1 MEEILNQYYSLKN
14 QYENNY
20 YNQYLKKIKSLN
32 KREKKL
38 AKSKLPKPRCVN
50 CERNVGSIFSIKYNK
65 EEDFR
70 IFSITCGDLENPCSL
85 NVKFQLD
92 TIFLFSRWF
101 KEALTDINY
110 LKKIMINDKN
120 DVLFNYINQKELLDN
135 FDSNAKELKELTNIY
150 GFNTEKYILINENPK
165 KKLEYIELMK
175 NLGFRLEEFK
185 ELINEYK
192 LGNSFNLT
200 NAVNL
205 YIHEI
210 TPLLKNIR
218 EIKYNVN
225 NVEFNE
231 TNGTYHLNQ
240 IIHSIENL
248 ENKLN
253 DNNLIISNIVGQI
266 EKVKTKKIRKKSE
279 LTKTKK
285 IKQQTKIEN

>member
-38 AKSKLPKPRCVN
+38 SKSKLPKPRCVN

-285 IKQQTKIEN
+285 NKTTN

>member
-285 IKQQTKIEN
+285 NKTTN